1 MAQLSYR
8 RHRFPAS
15 IIQHAIWLYLRFTLS
30 HRDVEDLLAE
40 RGLDISYE
48 TVRRWVLK
56 FERQQAEV
64 RFARDSPL
72 EGTGFEPSVPR
83 GKGPT
88 LRVSV
93 LFRPDSSVGG
103 EPTRGDIE
111 RLVVSCGTDGS
122 NPVPSREESANHR
135 FLSPH
140 ACDRRRRGQ

>member
-15 IIQHAIWLYLRFTLS
+15 IIQHAIWRTCASRLS

-72 EGTGFEPSVPR
+72 EGDGFEPSVPQLQR
-83 GKGPT
+83 PTGPRLEERT
-88 LRVSV
+88 DDQCSV
-93 LFRPDSSVGG
+93 DLHGAMP
-103 EPTRGDIE
+103 P
-111 RLVVSCGTDGS
+111 
-122 NPVPSREESANHR
+122 
-135 FLSPH
+135 
-140 ACDRRRRGQ
+140 